1 MRWLSVATAWCGCAP
16 AISIVRPPTGIGS
29 RRPDFMSLTAES
41 RSAGR
46 SRSLALRYALRELRG
61 GLRGFYVFIGCIAL
75 GVMAIAGVGSVAA
88 SLGEGL
94 AREGRTLLGGDAA
107 FSLIQRE
114 AKPDELA
121 FLRSRGAVSVAAT
134 LRGMAR
140 TQDGRLALVELKAV
154 DNAYPM
160 LGEVTLDPKMPMPDL
175 LSQRDGAFGA
185 AADATLL
192 ARLDLKLG
200 DRVSVGSA
208 TFQIRSVVGAEP
220 DKLAGGVGFGPRFL
234 LSETGLR
241 ATALLQP
248 GSLVRWIYRVK
259 LPDNAAD
266 DRAAQTLAGDART
279 ALPEAGW
286 EIRTRSNASPQL
298 ERTIS
303 RFTQFL
309 TLVGLAALLV
319 GGVGVA
325 NAVKS
330 HIDRRRDVIA
340 TFKAVGATG
349 RDVFTIYLTQVIM
362 LAGVGSLIGLVA
374 GAALPYLIVGLFG
387 SLLPLPVVPALHP
400 NELLLSFVYG
410 LFTALAFGLWP
421 LGRVHDVPVAALFRE
436 AVSSEWHRPRWRYL
450 ALMAVVIALLI
461 GVVIG
466 LAYDKRV
473 AAVFVASS
481 ILVFALLRGIAA
493 ALMALARRLPRTRFT
508 MLRLAIAN
516 IYRPGALTP
525 SVVMS
530 LGLGLAVLV
539 TITQI
544 DGNLR
549 RQFMAALPDRAPSFY
564 FIDIPAAEAGRFGA
578 FLKAQAPQSTVEDVP
593 MLRGRIVAARGVR
606 AEDLKP
612 SHDAEWVLQ
621 SDRGLTY
628 TGEVP
633 KGSKVVEGQWWGP
646 AYDGPPLVSFEKK
659 LADGLGLKIGD
670 EVVVNVLGRDISATI
685 GNMRNV
691 DWQNLGINFVLVFS
705 PNAFRGAPHTHIATL
720 TESHPDPAGDA
731 RIIKAVADAFPMV
744 TSVRVRE
751 ALETIGT
758 VVANLVLAIRGASAV
773 TMISAILV
781 LGGALAA
788 GHRHRVYD
796 AVILKTLGAT
806 RARLLGA
813 YAMEYLMIGFA
824 TAVFGVFAGSV
835 AAWLI
840 VTRLMTL
847 SFIWQAGSA
856 TGVVIAALIVT
867 VGLGLA
873 GTLLA
878 LNQKPA
884 SVLRNL

>member
-1 MRWLSVATAWCGCAP
+1 V
-16 AISIVRPPTGIGS
+16 
-29 RRPDFMSLTAES
+29 
-41 RSAGR
+41 
-46 SRSLALRYALRELRG
+46 
-61 GLRGFYVFIGCIAL
+61 
-75 GVMAIAGVGSVAA
+75 
-88 SLGEGL
+88 
-94 AREGRTLLGGDAA
+94 A

-114 AKPDELA
+114 AKPDEVA
-121 FLRSRGAVSVAAT
+121 FLRSRGEVSVAAT
-134 LRGMAR
+134 LRGMVR
-140 TQDGRLALVELKAV
+140 TGDGRLALVELKAV
-154 DNAYPM
+154 DGAYPM
-160 LGEVTLDPKMPMPDL
+160 LGELTLDPKMPVPDL
-175 LSQRDGAFGA
+175 LAERDGAFGA
-185 AADATLL
+185 AADSTLL
-192 ARLDLKLG
+192 ARLDLKIG
-200 DRVSVGSA
+200 DRVTIGSA

-234 LSETGLR
+234 VSEAGLR
-241 ATALLQP
+241 ATELLQP

-266 DRAAQTLAGDART
+266 DRAVTALANDARST
-279 ALPEAGW
+279 LPEAGW
-286 EIRTRSNASPQL
+286 EIRSRGNASPQL
-298 ERTIS
+298 ERSIS

-340 TFKAVGATG
+340 AFKALGATG
-349 RDVFTIYLTQVIM
+349 RDVFTIYLTQVIV
-362 LAGVGSLIGLVA
+362 LATIGSLIGLAA
-374 GAALPYLIVGLFG
+374 GASLPFIIVGVFG
-387 SLLPLPVVPALHP
+387 KLLPLPVVPALHP
-400 NELLLSFVYG
+400 DELLLSLVYG
-410 LFTALAFGLWP
+410 LLTALAFGLWP

-461 GVVIG
+461 AVVIG

-481 ILVFALLRGIAA
+481 IVVFALLRGIAA

-525 SVVMS
+525 SVVLS

-549 RQFMAALPDRAPSFY
+549 RQFLAALPDRAPSFY
-564 FIDIPAAEAGRFGA
+564 FIDIPATEADRFGA
-578 FLKAQAPQSTVEDVP
+578 FLKQAAPQSTVEDVP
-593 MLRGRIVAARGVR
+593 MLRGRIVAARGVK
-606 AEDLKP
+606 AEDLKA
-612 SHDAEWVLQ
+612 STDAEWVLQ

-628 TGEVP
+628 TGEIP
-633 KGSKVVEGQWWGP
+633 KGSKVVEGNWWG
-646 AYDGPPLVSFEKK
+646 ADYDGPPLISIEKK
-659 LADGLGLKIGD
+659 IADGLGLKIGD
-670 EVVVNVLGRDISATI
+670 EIVVNVLGRDIPATI
-685 GNMRNV
+685 GNMRTV
-691 DWQNLGINFVLVFS
+691 DWQSLGINFVLVFS
-705 PNAFRGAPHTHIATL
+705 PNAFKGAPHTHIATL
-720 TESHPDPAGDA
+720 TETHPNSAGDA
-731 RIIKAVADAFPMV
+731 RLIKSVADAFPMV

-758 VVANLVLAIRGASAV
+758 VVTNLVLAIRGASAV
-773 TMISAILV
+773 TLISAILV

-813 YAMEYLMIGFA
+813 YALEYLMIGFA
-824 TAVFGVFAGSV
+824 TAIFGVIAGSI

-856 TGVVIAALIVT
+856 AGVVAAALIVT

-884 SVLRNL
+884 TVLRNL

>member
-1 MRWLSVATAWCGCAP
+1 MTVASEPIHGTFDSGP
-16 AISIVRPPTGIGS
+16 VRG
-29 RRPDFMSLTAES
+29 
-41 RSAGR
+41 GR
-46 SRSLALRYALRELRG
+46 SSFLALRFALRELRG
-61 GLRGFYVFIGCIAL
+61 GLRGFYVFIACIAL

-88 SLGEGL
+88 SLSEGL
-94 AREGRTLLGGDAA
+94 AREGRTLLGGDVA

-114 AKPDELA
+114 ARPDEVA
-121 FLRSRGAVSVAAT
+121 FLRSRGQLSVAAT
-134 LRGMAR
+134 LRAMAR
-140 TQDGRLALVELKAV
+140 AADGRLALVELKAV
-154 DNAYPM
+154 DGAYPM
-160 LGEVTLDPKMPMPDL
+160 LGELTLQPQMPVADL
-175 LSQRDGAFGA
+175 LAERDGAFGA
-185 AADATLL
+185 AADSTLL

-200 DRVSVGSA
+200 DRVSIGGA
-208 TFQIRSVVGAEP
+208 NFQIRSVVDAEP
-220 DKLAGGVGFGPRFL
+220 DKLAGGVGLGPRFL
-234 LSETGLR
+234 VSEAGLR
-241 ATALLQP
+241 ATGLLQP

-259 LPDNAAD
+259 LPDNATD
-266 DRAAQTLAGDART
+266 DRAAT
-279 ALPEAGW
+279 ALIDEARSALPQAGW
-286 EIRTRSNASPQL
+286 EIRSRSNASPQL

-340 TFKAVGATG
+340 TFKALGATG
-349 RDVFTIYLTQVIM
+349 RDVFTIYLTQVVV
-362 LAGVGSLIGLVA
+362 LAGIGSVIGLAA
-374 GAALPYLIVGLFG
+374 GAALPFIIVGVFG
-387 SLLPLPVVPALHP
+387 KLLPLPVVPALHAD
-400 NELLLSFVYG
+400 ELALSFVYG
-410 LFTALAFGLWP
+410 LLTALAFGLWP

-450 ALMAVVIALLI
+450 ALMAVVVALLVA
-461 GVVIG
+461 VVIG

-473 AAVFVASS
+473 ATVFVVSS
-481 ILVFALLRGIAA
+481 IAVFALLRGIAA
-493 ALMALARRLPRTRFT
+493 GLMALARRLPRTRFT

-549 RQFMAALPDRAPSFY
+549 RQFLAALPDRAPSFY
-564 FIDIPAAEAGRFGA
+564 FIDIPANEAGRFGE
-578 FLKAQAPQSTVEDVP
+578 FLKNTAPGSTVEDVP
-593 MLRGRIVAARGVR
+593 MLRGRIVSARGIKG
-606 AEDLKP
+606 EDLKP
-612 SHDAEWVLQ
+612 STDSEWVLQ

-628 TGEVP
+628 TSELP
-633 KGSKVVEGQWWGP
+633 KGSKVVEGQWWG
-646 AYDGPPLVSFEKK
+646 ADYSGPPLVSMDKK
-659 LADGLGLKIGD
+659 IADGLGLKVGD
-670 EVVVNVLGRDISATI
+670 EIVVNVLGRDIPATI
-685 GNMRNV
+685 GNLRTI
-691 DWQNLGINFVLVFS
+691 DWQSLGINFVLVFS
-705 PNAFRGAPHTHIATL
+705 PNAFKGAPHTHIATL
-720 TESHPDPAGDA
+720 TETHPDSAGDA
-731 RIIKAVADAFPMV
+731 RIIKAVAEAFPMV

-758 VVANLVLAIRGASAV
+758 VVTNLVLAIRGASAV
-773 TMISAILV
+773 TLISAILV

-813 YAMEYLMIGFA
+813 YALEYLMIGFA
-824 TAVFGVFAGSV
+824 TAVFGVIAGSV

-847 SFIWQAGSA
+847 SFVWQAGSA
-856 TGVVIAALIVT
+856 AGVVAAALVVT

-884 SVLRNL
+884 TVLRNL

>member
-1 MRWLSVATAWCGCAP
+1 MSAVSEPISLVPEQNRSGGMAALS
-16 AISIVRPPTGIGS
+16 
-29 RRPDFMSLTAES
+29 
-41 RSAGR
+41 
-46 SRSLALRYALRELRG
+46 LRYALRELRG
-61 GLRGFYVFIGCIAL
+61 GLRGFYVFIACIAL

-88 SLGEGL
+88 SLSDGL
-94 AREGRTLLGGDAA
+94 AREGRNLLGGDVS
-107 FSLIQRE
+107 FVLFQRE
-114 AKPDELA
+114 ANPAEVA
-121 FLRSRGAVSVAAT
+121 FLRSRGQVSAAAT

-140 TQDGRLALVELKAV
+140 AADGRLALVEMKAV
-154 DNAYPM
+154 DSNYPM
-160 LGEVTLDPKMPMPDL
+160 LGQVSLDPNIPLPDVFAE
-175 LSQRDGAFGA
+175 RNGTFGA
-185 AADATLL
+185 AADPTLL
-192 ARLDLKLG
+192 ARLDLRIG
-200 DRVSVGSA
+200 DVVTVGDA
-208 TFQIRSVVGAEP
+208 KFQIRSAVETEP
-220 DKLAGGVGFGPRFL
+220 DKLAGGLGFGPRFL
-234 LSETGLR
+234 ISDAALR
-241 ATALLQP
+241 ATGLLQP

-259 LPDNAAD
+259 LPDRADD
-266 DRAAQTLAGDART
+266 DRATAALIDDAR
-279 ALPEAGW
+279 AAAPVAGW
-286 EIRTRSNASPQL
+286 EIRSRANASPQL
-298 ERTIS
+298 ERTIE

-330 HIDRRRDVIA
+330 HIDRRLDVIA
-340 TFKAVGATG
+340 AFKALGATG
-349 RDVFTIYLTQVIM
+349 RDVFAIYLTQVIV
-362 LAGVGSLIGLVA
+362 LASLGSVIGLAA
-374 GAALPYLIVGLFG
+374 GAALPFVIVGLFG
-387 SLLPLPVVPALHP
+387 DFLPLPIMPAVHVS
-400 NELLLSFVYG
+400 ELALAFVYG
-410 LFTALAFGLWP
+410 LLTALAFGLWP

-436 AVSSEWHRPRWRYL
+436 AVAAEWHRPRWRYL
-450 ALMAVVIALLI
+450 LLMAVVIALLVA
-461 GVVIG
+461 VVIG

-473 AAVFVASS
+473 AAIFVASS
-481 ILVFALLRGIAA
+481 AVVFTVLRGVAA
-493 ALMALARRLPRTRFT
+493 AVMALARRLPRTRFT

-525 SVVMS
+525 SVVLS

-549 RQFMAALPDRAPSFY
+549 RQFLASLPEHAPSFY
-564 FIDIPAAEAGRFGA
+564 FIDIPSSEAEHFTA
-578 FLKAQAPQSTVEDVP
+578 FLRESEPQSTVEDVP

-606 AEDLKP
+606 AEELNP
-612 SHDAEWVLQ
+612 SQDSEWVLQ

-628 TGEVP
+628 TGEIP
-633 KGSKVVEGQWWGP
+633 RGSKIVEGKWWG
-646 AYDGPPLVSFEKK
+646 ADYQGPPLVSIEKK
-659 LADGLGLKIGD
+659 IADGLKLKLGD
-670 EVVVNVLGRDISATI
+670 EIVVNVLGRDISAHI
-685 GNMRNV
+685 GNMRNI
-691 DWQNLGINFVLVFS
+691 DWQGMGINFVLVFS
-705 PNAFRGAPHTHIATL
+705 PNAFEGAPHTHVATL
-720 TESHPDPAGDA
+720 TEAHPDLGGDA
-731 RIIKAVADAFPMV
+731 RIIKRVADAFPMI

-751 ALETIGT
+751 VMETIGS
-758 VVANLVLAIRGASAV
+758 VVSNLALAIRGASAV
-773 TMISAILV
+773 TLISAILV

-813 YAMEYLMIGFA
+813 YALEYLMIGLA

-847 SFIWQAGSA
+847 SFVWQAGSA
-856 TGVVIAALIVT
+856 TLVVIAALIVT

>member
-1 MRWLSVATAWCGCAP
+1 MTAAG
-16 AISIVRPPTGIGS
+16 SIQ
-29 RRPDFMSLTAES
+29 
-41 RSAGR
+41 AGR
-46 SRSLALRYALRELRG
+46 PASLALRYALRELRG

-94 AREGRTLLGGDAA
+94 AREGRTLLGGDVS
-107 FSLIQRE
+107 FSLFQRE
-114 AKPDELA
+114 AKPDEIA
-121 FLRSRGAVSVAAT
+121 FLRSRGQVSVVAT
-134 LRGMAR
+134 MRAMAR
-140 TQDGRLALVELKAV
+140 TVDGRLALVDLKAV
-154 DNAYPM
+154 DASYPT
-160 LGEVTLDPKMPMPDL
+160 LGQLTLDPPMPMADL
-175 LSQRDGAFGA
+175 LTERDDAFGA
-185 AADATLL
+185 AADQILL
-192 ARLDLKLG
+192 ARLDLKIG
-200 DRVSVGSA
+200 DRVSIGNA
-208 TFQIRSVVGAEP
+208 TFQIRSLVVTEP
-220 DKLAGGVGFGPRFL
+220 DKLGVGVGFGPRFL
-234 LSETGLR
+234 VSEAALR
-241 ATALLQP
+241 ATGLLQP
-248 GSLVRWIYRVK
+248 GSLVRWNYRLK
-259 LPDNAAD
+259 LPDDAAG
-266 DRAAQTLAGDART
+266 DRAVAALSDQARN
-279 ALPEAGW
+279 ALPQAGW
-286 EIRTRSNASPQL
+286 EIRSRDNASPQL

-340 TFKAVGATG
+340 AFKALGATG
-349 RDVFTIYLTQVIM
+349 RDVFAIYLTQVVV
-362 LAGVGSLIGLVA
+362 LAVIGSLIGLAA
-374 GAALPYLIVGLFG
+374 GAALPFIIVGLFG
-387 SLLPLPVVPALHP
+387 KLLPLPVVPALHP
-400 NELLLSFVYG
+400 GELLLSLVYG
-410 LFTALAFGLWP
+410 LLTALTFGLWP
-421 LGRVHDVPVAALFRE
+421 LGRVHDVAVAALFRE
-436 AVSSEWHRPRWRYL
+436 AVASEWHRPRWFYL
-450 ALMAVVIALLI
+450 AMMAVVIALSI
-461 GVVIG
+461 TVVIG

-481 ILVFALLRGIAA
+481 VVVFGLLRGVAA
-493 ALMALARRLPRTRFT
+493 AVMALARQLPRTRIT

-530 LGLGLAVLV
+530 LGLGLVVLV

-549 RQFMAALPDRAPSFY
+549 RQFLAALPEHAPSFY
-564 FIDIPAAEAGRFGA
+564 FIDIPTNEAARFGA
-578 FLKAQAPQSTVEDVP
+578 FLKETAPQSTIEDVP

-612 SHDAEWVLQ
+612 STDAEWVLQ

-628 TGEVP
+628 TGEIP
-633 KGSKVVEGQWWGP
+633 KGSKVVEGEWWG
-646 AYDGPPLVSFEKK
+646 AGYDGPPLVSMDKK
-659 LADGLGLKIGD
+659 IADGLNLKVGD
-670 EVVVNVLGRDISATI
+670 EIVVNVLGRDIPATI
-685 GNMRNV
+685 SNLRMI
-691 DWQNLGINFVLVFS
+691 DWQGLGINFVLVFS
-705 PNAFRGAPHTHIATL
+705 PNAFKGAPHTHIATL
-720 TESHPDPAGDA
+720 TENHPDPSGDA
-731 RIIKAVADAFPMV
+731 RIVKSVADAFPMV

-751 ALETIGT
+751 VLESIGT
-758 VVANLVLAIRGASAV
+758 VVENLVLAIRGASAV
-773 TMISAILV
+773 TLISAILV

-813 YAMEYLMIGFA
+813 YALEYLMIGFA
-824 TAVFGVFAGSV
+824 TAIFGVIAGSV
-835 AAWLI
+835 AALLI

-847 SFIWQAGSA
+847 SFIWQATSA
-856 TGVVIAALIVT
+856 AGVVAAALVVT

-884 SVLRNL
+884 TVLRNL

>member
-1 MRWLSVATAWCGCAP
+1 MTVASEPASRHRTAP
-16 AISIVRPPTGIGS
+16 
-29 RRPDFMSLTAES
+29 
-41 RSAGR
+41 
-46 SRSLALRYALRELRG
+46 LALRYALRELRG
-61 GLRGFYVFIGCIAL
+61 GLRGFYVFIACIAL

-94 AREGRTLLGGDAA
+94 AREGRTLLGGDVA

-114 AKPDELA
+114 AKPDEVA

-134 LRGMAR
+134 LRAMAR
-140 TQDGRLALVELKAV
+140 SGDGRLALVELKAV
-154 DNAYPM
+154 DGAYPM
-160 LGEVTLDPKMPMPDL
+160 LGQLTLDPAMPAADL
-175 LSQRDGAFGA
+175 LAERHDSTGSAFGA
-185 AADATLL
+185 AADSALL

-200 DRVSVGSA
+200 DRVTIGSA
-208 TFQIRSVVGAEP
+208 TFQIRSVVDAEP
-220 DKLAGGVGFGPRFL
+220 DKLAGGVGLGPRFL
-234 LSETGLR
+234 VSEKGLR
-241 ATALLQP
+241 ATGLLQP
-248 GSLVRWIYRVK
+248 GSLVRWIYRVR
-259 LPDNAAD
+259 LPDSAAG
-266 DRAAQTLAGDART
+266 DRAAAALISDARR

-286 EIRTRSNASPQL
+286 EIRSRSNASPQL

-340 TFKAVGATG
+340 AFKALGATG
-349 RDVFTIYLTQVIM
+349 RDVFTIYLTQVTM
-362 LAGVGSLIGLVA
+362 LAAIGSVIGLAA
-374 GAALPYLIVGLFG
+374 GAALPFIIVGAFG
-387 SLLPLPVVPALHP
+387 KLLPLPVVPALHP
-400 NELLLSFVYG
+400 DELALSLVYG
-410 LFTALAFGLWP
+410 LLTALAFGLWP

-436 AVSSEWHRPRWRYL
+436 AVSSEWRRPRWRYL

-461 GVVIG
+461 TVVIG
-466 LAYDKRV
+466 LAYDKRI

-481 ILVFALLRGIAA
+481 IAVFGLLRGIAA
-493 ALMALARRLPRTRFT
+493 ALMALARRLPRPRFT

-516 IYRPGALTP
+516 IHRPGALTP
-525 SVVMS
+525 SVVLS

-549 RQFMAALPDRAPSFY
+549 RQFLAALPDRAPSFY
-564 FIDIPAAEAGRFGA
+564 FIDIPTTEAARFGA
-578 FLKAQAPQSTVEDVP
+578 FLKQTAPDSTVEDVP
-593 MLRGRIVAARGVR
+593 MLRGRIVAARGVK
-606 AEDLKP
+606 ADDLKA
-612 SHDAEWVLQ
+612 STDAEWVLQ

-628 TGEVP
+628 TGEIP
-633 KGSKVVEGQWWGP
+633 KGSKVVEGKWWG
-646 AYDGPPLVSFEKK
+646 AGYDGPPLVSMEKK
-659 LADGLGLKIGD
+659 IADGLGLKVGD
-670 EVVVNVLGRDISATI
+670 EIVVNVLGRDIPATI
-685 GNMRNV
+685 GNLRTI
-691 DWQNLGINFVLVFS
+691 DWQSLGINFVLVFS
-705 PNAFRGAPHTHIATL
+705 PNAFKGAPHSHVATL
-720 TESHPDPAGDA
+720 TELHPDPAGDA
-731 RIIKAVADAFPMV
+731 KIIKSVADAFPMV

-758 VVANLVLAIRGASAV
+758 VVTNLVLAIRGASAV
-773 TMISAILV
+773 TLISAILV

-813 YAMEYLMIGFA
+813 YALEYLMIGFA
-824 TAVFGVFAGSV
+824 TAVFGVIAGSV

-856 TGVVIAALIVT
+856 AGVVAAALIVT

-884 SVLRNL
+884 TVLRNL

>member
-1 MRWLSVATAWCGCAP
+1 MSVTIASEAAAT
-16 AISIVRPPTGIGS
+16 
-29 RRPDFMSLTAES
+29 RRT
-41 RSAGR
+41 
-46 SRSLALRYALRELRG
+46 RSLALRYALRELRG
-61 GLRGFYVFIGCIAL
+61 GLRGFYVFIACIAL

-88 SLGEGL
+88 SLSEGL
-94 AREGRTLLGGDAA
+94 TREGRTLLGGDVAL
-107 FSLIQRE
+107 SLIQRE
-114 AKPDELA
+114 AKPEEVA
-121 FLRSRGAVSVAAT
+121 FLRSHGAVSVAAT
-134 LRGMAR
+134 MRAMAR
-140 TQDGRLALVELKAV
+140 SADGRLALVELKAV
-154 DNAYPM
+154 DGNYPL
-160 LGEVTLDPKMPMPDL
+160 LGELTLDPKMPVADL
-175 LSQRDGAFGA
+175 LAERDGTFGVA
-185 AADATLL
+185 VDSTLL

-200 DRVSVGSA
+200 ERVTVGGA
-208 TFQIRSVVGAEP
+208 AYQIRSVVGAEP
-220 DKLAGGVGFGPRFL
+220 DKLAGGVGLGPRFL
-234 LSETGLR
+234 VSEASLR
-241 ATALLQP
+241 ATGLLQP
-248 GSLVRWIYRVK
+248 GSLVRWIYRVR
-259 LPDNAAD
+259 LPDNAND
-266 DRAAQTLAGDART
+266 DGAATALIDATRN

-286 EIRTRSNASPQL
+286 EIRSRNNASPQL

-330 HIDRRRDVIA
+330 HIDRRLEVVA
-340 TFKAVGATG
+340 SFKALGATG
-349 RDVFTIYLTQVIM
+349 RDVFTIYLTQVVV
-362 LAGVGSLIGLVA
+362 LASIGSVIGLAA
-374 GAALPYLIVGLFG
+374 GAALPFVIVGLFG
-387 SLLPLPVVPALHP
+387 KLLPLPVIPALHP
-400 NELLLSFVYG
+400 DKLALSFIYG
-410 LFTALAFGLWP
+410 QLTALAFGLWP

-436 AVSSEWHRPRWRYL
+436 TVTSEWHRPRLSYL

-461 GVVIG
+461 AVAIG

-481 ILVFALLRGIAA
+481 IAVFALLRAIAA
-493 ALMALARRLPRTRFT
+493 GLMALARRLPRSRIT

-516 IYRPGALTP
+516 IHRPGALTP
-525 SVVMS
+525 SVVLS

-549 RQFMAALPDRAPSFY
+549 RQFLAALPDRAPSFY
-564 FIDIPAAEAGRFGA
+564 FIDIPSTEADRFSA
-578 FLKAQAPQSTVEDVP
+578 FFNQVAPDSTLEDVP
-593 MLRGRIVAARGVR
+593 MLRGRVVAARGVK
-606 AEDLKP
+606 AEDLHP
-612 SHDAEWVLQ
+612 TVDSEWVLQ

-628 TGEVP
+628 TGEIP
-633 KGSKVVEGQWWGP
+633 KGSKIVEGEWWG
-646 AYDGPPLVSFEKK
+646 ADYSGPPLVSMEKK
-659 LADGLGLKIGD
+659 IADGLKLTIGD
-670 EVVVNVLGRDISATI
+670 EIVVNVLGRDIPARI
-685 GNMRNV
+685 ANLRNI
-691 DWQNLGINFVLVFS
+691 DWQGLGINFVLVFS
-705 PNAFRGAPHTHIATL
+705 PNAFKGAPHSHVATL
-720 TESHPDPAGDA
+720 TEAHPDPAGDA

-751 ALETIGT
+751 ALDTIGG
-758 VVANLVLAIRGASAV
+758 VVTNLVLAIRGASAV
-773 TMISAILV
+773 TLISAILV

-813 YAMEYLMIGFA
+813 YALEYLMIGFA
-824 TAVFGVFAGSV
+824 TALFGVFAGSV

-847 SFIWQAGSA
+847 SFVWQAGSA
-856 TGVVIAALIVT
+856 AGVVTAALIVT

-884 SVLRNL
+884 TVLRNL

>member
-1 MRWLSVATAWCGCAP
+1 MTMAIEVA
-16 AISIVRPPTGIGS
+16 PTS
-29 RRPDFMSLTAES
+29 RAS
-41 RSAGR
+41 
-46 SRSLALRYALRELRG
+46 SLALRYALRELRG
-61 GLRGFYVFIGCIAL
+61 GLRGFYVFIACIAL

-88 SLGEGL
+88 SLSEGL
-94 AREGRTLLGGDAA
+94 TREGRTLLGGDIA

-114 AKPDELA
+114 AKPDEIA
-121 FLRSRGAVSVAAT
+121 FLRARGEVSVAAA
-134 LRGMAR
+134 LRVMAR
-140 TQDGRLALVELKAV
+140 SGDGRLALVELKAV
-154 DNAYPM
+154 DGSYPM
-160 LGEVTLDPKMPMPDL
+160 LGELTLDPKMPMPDL
-175 LSQRDGAFGA
+175 LAMRDGAFGA
-185 AADATLL
+185 AVDSTLL

-200 DRVSVGSA
+200 DRVTIGTA

-220 DKLAGGVGFGPRFL
+220 DKLAGNVGLGPRFL
-234 LSETGLR
+234 VSEDALR
-241 ATALLQP
+241 ATGLLQP
-248 GSLVRWIYRVK
+248 GSLVRWIYRVR

-266 DRAAQTLAGDART
+266 ERAAKQLIDNART
-279 ALPEAGW
+279 ALPQAGW
-286 EIRTRSNASPQL
+286 EIRSRGNASPQL

-349 RDVFTIYLTQVIM
+349 RDVFTIYLTQVIV
-362 LAGVGSLIGLVA
+362 LAGIGSVIGLAA
-374 GAALPYLIVGLFG
+374 GASLPFVIVGLFG
-387 SLLPLPVVPALHP
+387 KILPLPVIPALHAD
-400 NELLLSFVYG
+400 ELALSFVYG
-410 LFTALAFGLWP
+410 LLTALAFGLWP

-436 AVSSEWHRPRWRYL
+436 EVAREWHRPRWSYL

-461 GVVIG
+461 AVAIG

-481 ILVFALLRGIAA
+481 AAVFALLRGVAA
-493 ALMALARRLPRTRFT
+493 GLMALARRLPRSRIT

-549 RQFMAALPDRAPSFY
+549 RQFLAALPDRAPSFY
-564 FIDIPAAEAGRFGA
+564 FIDIPTSEAERFGE
-578 FLKAQAPQSTVEDVP
+578 FLKATAPQSTVEDVP
-593 MLRGRIVAARGVR
+593 MLRGRIVAARGVK
-606 AEDLKP
+606 ADELKP
-612 SHDAEWVLQ
+612 SQDSEWVLQ

-628 TGEVP
+628 TGEIP
-633 KGSKVVEGQWWGP
+633 KGSKIVEGEWWR
-646 AYDGPPLVSFEKK
+646 ADYSGPPLVSMEKK
-659 LADGLGLKIGD
+659 IADGLKLGIGD
-670 EVVVNVLGRDISATI
+670 EIVVNVLGRDIPAKI
-685 GNMRNV
+685 ANLRNI
-691 DWQNLGINFVLVFS
+691 DWQGLGINFVLVFS
-705 PNAFRGAPHTHIATL
+705 PNAFKGAPHSHVATL
-720 TESHPDPAGDA
+720 TETHPDAAGDA
-731 RIIKAVADAFPMV
+731 RIIKQVADAFPMV

-758 VVANLVLAIRGASAV
+758 VVTNLVLAIRGASAV
-773 TMISAILV
+773 TLISAIMV

-813 YAMEYLMIGFA
+813 YALEYLMIGFA
-824 TAVFGVFAGSV
+824 TAVFGVIAGSV

-856 TGVVIAALIVT
+856 AGVVAAALIVT

>member
-1 MRWLSVATAWCGCAP
+1 MTMASEPASRDRAAP
-16 AISIVRPPTGIGS
+16 
-29 RRPDFMSLTAES
+29 
-41 RSAGR
+41 
-46 SRSLALRYALRELRG
+46 LALRYALRELRG
-61 GLRGFYVFIGCIAL
+61 GLRGFYVFIACIAL

-88 SLGEGL
+88 SLGDGL
-94 AREGRTLLGGDAA
+94 AREGRTLLGGDVA

-114 AKPDELA
+114 AKPAEVA

-134 LRGMAR
+134 LRAMAR
-140 TQDGRLALVELKAV
+140 SGDGRLALVELKAV
-154 DNAYPM
+154 DGAYPM
-160 LGEVTLDPKMPMPDL
+160 LGELTLDPAMPVADL
-175 LSQRDGAFGA
+175 LAEGQEPSGTEFGA
-185 AADATLL
+185 AADSALL

-200 DRVSVGSA
+200 DHVSIGSA
-208 TFQIRSVVGAEP
+208 SFQIRSILDAEP
-220 DKLAGGVGFGPRFL
+220 DKLAGGIGLGPRFL
-234 LSETGLR
+234 VSEAGLR
-241 ATALLQP
+241 ATGLLQP
-248 GSLVRWIYRVK
+248 GSLVHWIYRVK
-259 LPDNAAD
+259 LPDNAAS
-266 DRAAQTLAGDART
+266 DRAGAALIGDVRK

-286 EIRTRSNASPQL
+286 EIRDRSNASPQL

-340 TFKAVGATG
+340 AFKALGATG
-349 RDVFTIYLTQVIM
+349 RDVFTIYLTQVTV
-362 LAGVGSLIGLVA
+362 LAAIGSVIGLAA
-374 GAALPYLIVGLFG
+374 GAALPFLIVGAFG
-387 SLLPLPVVPALHP
+387 KLLPLPVVPALHP
-400 NELLLSFVYG
+400 DELALSSVYG
-410 LFTALAFGLWP
+410 LLTALAFGLWP

-436 AVSSEWHRPRWRYL
+436 AVASEWHRPRWRYL

-461 GVVIG
+461 AVVIG

-481 ILVFALLRGIAA
+481 IAVFALLRGIAA
-493 ALMALARRLPRTRFT
+493 GLMALARRLPRPRFT

-549 RQFMAALPDRAPSFY
+549 RQFLAALPDQAPSFY
-564 FIDIPAAEAGRFGA
+564 FIDIPTNDAARFGA
-578 FLKAQAPQSTVEDVP
+578 FLKQTAPDSTVEDVP
-593 MLRGRIVAARGVR
+593 MLRGRIVAARGVK
-606 AEDLKP
+606 AEDLKA
-612 SHDAEWVLQ
+612 STDSEWVLQ

-628 TGEVP
+628 TGEIP
-633 KGSKVVEGQWWGP
+633 KGSKVVEGKWWG
-646 AYDGPPLVSFEKK
+646 AGYVGPPLVSMEKK
-659 LADGLGLKIGD
+659 IADGLGLKIGD
-670 EVVVNVLGRDISATI
+670 EIVVNVLGRDIPATI
-685 GNMRNV
+685 GNLRSI

-705 PNAFRGAPHTHIATL
+705 PNAFKGAPHSHVATL
-720 TESHPDPAGDA
+720 TELQPDSAGDA

-758 VVANLVLAIRGASAV
+758 VVTNLVLAIRGASAV
-773 TMISAILV
+773 TLISAILV

-813 YAMEYLMIGFA
+813 YALEYLMLGFA
-824 TAVFGVFAGSV
+824 TAVFGVIAGSV

-847 SFIWQAGSA
+847 SFVWQAGSA
-856 TGVVIAALIVT
+856 AAVVAAALIVT

-884 SVLRNL
+884 TVLRNL

>member
-1 MRWLSVATAWCGCAP
+1 
-16 AISIVRPPTGIGS
+16 
-29 RRPDFMSLTAES
+29 MSLVRTAGTIA
-41 RSAGR
+41 AGPA
-46 SRSLALRYALRELRG
+46 SGKSGASLALRYALRELRS
-61 GLRGFYVFIGCIAL
+61 GLRGFYVFIACIAL

-88 SLGEGL
+88 SLSDGL
-94 AREGRTLLGGDAA
+94 AREGRTLLGGDVA

-114 AKPDELA
+114 AKPDEIA
-121 FLRSRGAVSVAAT
+121 FLRSRGEVSVAAT

-140 TQDGRLALVELKAV
+140 TGDGRLALVELKAV
-154 DNAYPM
+154 DGLYPM
-160 LGEVTLDPKMPMPDL
+160 LGELTLKPAIAVADL
-175 LSQRDGAFGA
+175 LAERDGAFGA
-185 AADATLL
+185 AADSILL
-192 ARLDLKLG
+192 ARLDLKIG
-200 DRVSVGSA
+200 DRLSVGNA
-208 TFQIRSVVGAEP
+208 TFQIRSVVSAEP
-220 DKLAGGVGFGPRFL
+220 DKLAGGVGLGPRFL
-234 LSETGLR
+234 VSEAGLR
-241 ATALLQP
+241 ATELLQP

-266 DRAAQTLAGDART
+266 DRAASALADDARKT
-279 ALPEAGW
+279 LPEAGW
-286 EIRTRSNASPQL
+286 EIRSRGNASPQL
-298 ERTIS
+298 ERTIN

-340 TFKAVGATG
+340 TFKALGATG
-349 RDVFTIYLTQVIM
+349 RDVFTIYLTQVVV
-362 LAGVGSLIGLVA
+362 LATVGSVIGLVA
-374 GAALPYLIVGLFG
+374 GAALPFAIVGVFG
-387 SLLPLPVVPALHP
+387 KLLPLPVVPALHLD
-400 NELLLSFVYG
+400 ELALSFVYG
-410 LFTALAFGLWP
+410 LLTALAFGLWP

-436 AVSSEWHRPRWRYL
+436 AVSSEWHRPRWSYL
-450 ALMAVVIALLI
+450 VLMAAVIALLI
-461 GVVIG
+461 AVAIG

-481 ILVFALLRGIAA
+481 IVVFALLRGIAA
-493 ALMALARRLPRTRFT
+493 GLMALARRLPRTRIT

-549 RQFMAALPDRAPSFY
+549 RQFLAALPDRAPSFY
-564 FIDIPAAEAGRFGA
+564 FIDIPTGESARFDA
-578 FLKAQAPQSTVEDVP
+578 FLKQTAPQSTVEDVP
-593 MLRGRIVAARGVR
+593 MLRGRIVGARGLR

-612 SHDAEWVLQ
+612 SSDIAWVLR

-633 KGSKVVEGQWWGP
+633 KGSKVVEGEWWS
-646 AYDGPPLVSFEKK
+646 ADYSGPPLVSIEKK
-659 LADGLGLKIGD
+659 IADGLGLKIGD
-670 EVVVNVLGRDISATI
+670 EIVVNVLGRDIPATV
-685 GNMRNV
+685 GNMRTV
-691 DWQNLGINFVLVFS
+691 DWQGLGINFALVFS

-720 TESHPDPAGDA
+720 TEAHPDPAGDA
-731 RIIKAVADAFPMV
+731 RIVKAVADAFPTV

-758 VVANLVLAIRGASAV
+758 VVTNLVLAIRGASTV
-773 TMISAILV
+773 TLISAILV

-813 YAMEYLMIGFA
+813 YALEYLMIGFA
-824 TAVFGVFAGSV
+824 TAIFGVIAGSV

-856 TGVVIAALIVT
+856 AGVVAAALIVT
-867 VGLGLA
+867 VGLGLL

-884 SVLRNL
+884 TVLRNL

>member
-1 MRWLSVATAWCGCAP
+1 LTTIADETAYQART
-16 AISIVRPPTGIGS
+16 S
-29 RRPDFMSLTAES
+29 
-41 RSAGR
+41 
-46 SRSLALRYALRELRG
+46 SLAFRYALRELRG
-61 GLRGFYVFIGCIAL
+61 GLRGFYVFIACIAL
-75 GVMAIAGVGSVAA
+75 GVLAIAGVGSVAA

-94 AREGRTLLGGDAA
+94 AREGRTLLGGDVA

-114 AKPDELA
+114 AKPDEVA
-121 FLRSRGAVSVAAT
+121 FLRSRGEVSVAAT
-134 LRGMAR
+134 LRAMAR
-140 TQDGRLALVELKAV
+140 AGDGKLALVELKAV
-154 DNAYPM
+154 DGNYPM
-160 LGEVTLDPKMPMPDL
+160 LGELTLEPKMPVADL
-175 LSQRDGAFGA
+175 LAEHDGAFGA
-185 AADATLL
+185 AVDSTLL
-192 ARLDLKLG
+192 ARFDLKLG

-208 TFQIRSVVGAEP
+208 TFQLRSVVVAEP
-220 DKLAGGVGFGPRFL
+220 DKLAGNVGLGPRFL
-234 LSETGLR
+234 TSDAGLR
-241 ATALLQP
+241 ATGLLQP
-248 GSLVRWIYRVK
+248 GSLVRWIYRVR
-259 LPDNAAD
+259 LPDNASD
-266 DRAAQTLAGDART
+266 DRAATGFISDAR
-279 ALPEAGW
+279 AAAPQAGW
-286 EIRTRSNASPQL
+286 EIRSRANASPQL
-298 ERTIS
+298 ERTIN

-340 TFKAVGATG
+340 AFKALGATG
-349 RDVFTIYLTQVIM
+349 RDVFTIYTTQVIV
-362 LAGVGSLIGLVA
+362 LAAIGSIIGLAA
-374 GAALPYLIVGLFG
+374 GAALPFAIVGLFG
-387 SLLPLPVVPALHP
+387 KLLPLPVVPALHP
-400 NELLLSFVYG
+400 DELALSLVYG
-410 LFTALAFGLWP
+410 LLTALAFGLWP

-436 AVSSEWHRPRWRYL
+436 TVDSTFHRPRWRYL
-450 ALMAVVIALLI
+450 ALMALVIACLI
-461 GVVIG
+461 AVAIG

-481 ILVFALLRGIAA
+481 IAVFALLRGIAA
-493 ALMALARRLPRTRFT
+493 GLMALARRLPRARIT
-508 MLRLAIAN
+508 MLRLAISN

-525 SVVMS
+525 SVVLS

-549 RQFMAALPDRAPSFY
+549 RQFLAALPDKAPSFY
-564 FIDIPAAEAGRFGA
+564 FIDIPSSEADRFAA
-578 FLKAQAPQSTVEDVP
+578 FLKQTAADSTVEDVP
-593 MLRGRIVAARGVR
+593 MLRGRIVAARGVK

-612 SHDAEWVLQ
+612 SVDSEWVLQ

-628 TGEVP
+628 TGEIP
-633 KGSKVVEGQWWGP
+633 KGSKIVEGEWWGHD
-646 AYDGPPLVSFEKK
+646 YQGPPLVSMEKK
-659 LADGLGLKIGD
+659 IADGLKLKIGD
-670 EVVVNVLGRDISATI
+670 EIVVNVLGRDIPGKIA
-685 GNMRNV
+685 NLRNI
-691 DWQNLGINFVLVFS
+691 DWQGLGINFVLVYS
-705 PNAFRGAPHTHIATL
+705 PGAFKGAPHSHVATL
-720 TESHPDPAGDA
+720 TETHPDSAGDA
-731 RIIKAVADAFPMV
+731 KIIRQVADAFPMV

-758 VVANLVLAIRGASAV
+758 VVTNLVLAIRGASAV
-773 TMISAILV
+773 TLISAILV

-813 YAMEYLMIGFA
+813 YALEYLMIGFA
-824 TAVFGVFAGSV
+824 TAVFGVIAGSV

-847 SFIWQAGSA
+847 SFVWQAGSA
-856 TGVVIAALIVT
+856 AGVVAAALLVT

-884 SVLRNL
+884 TVLRNL

>member
-1 MRWLSVATAWCGCAP
+1 MSVVSEPVQG
-16 AISIVRPPTGIGS
+16 
-29 RRPDFMSLTAES
+29 
-41 RSAGR
+41 GR
-46 SRSLALRYALRELRG
+46 AASLAPRYALRELRS
-61 GLRGFYVFIGCIAL
+61 GLRGFYVFIACIAL

-94 AREGRTLLGGDAA
+94 AREGRTLLGGDAS

-114 AKPDELA
+114 AKPDEVA
-121 FLRSRGAVSVAAT
+121 FLRTRGELSVAAT
-134 LRGMAR
+134 SRVMAR
-140 TQDGRLALVELKAV
+140 AGDGKLALVELKAV
-154 DNAYPM
+154 DDHYPM
-160 LGEVTLDPKMPMPDL
+160 LGELTLEPKLPVADL
-175 LSQRDGAFGA
+175 LAERDGAFGA
-185 AADATLL
+185 AADSVLL
-192 ARLDLKLG
+192 ARLNLKVG
-200 DRVSVGSA
+200 DRVSIGEA
-208 TFQIRSVVGAEP
+208 AFQIRSVLAAEP
-220 DKLAGGVGFGPRFL
+220 DKLAGGLGFGPRFL
-234 LSETGLR
+234 VSEAGLR
-241 ATALLQP
+241 GTGLLQP
-248 GSLVRWIYRVK
+248 GSLVRWVYRVK
-259 LPDNAAD
+259 LPDNAAG
-266 DRAAQTLAGDART
+266 DRAVTSLTDTVRNTL
-279 ALPEAGW
+279 PQAGW
-286 EIRTRSNASPQL
+286 EIRSRDNASPQL

-309 TLVGLAALLV
+309 TLVGLTALLV

-340 TFKAVGATG
+340 TFKALGATG
-349 RDVFTIYLTQVIM
+349 RDVFTIYLTQVIV
-362 LAGVGSLIGLVA
+362 LAGLGSLAGLIA
-374 GAALPYLIVGLFG
+374 GAVLPFIIVGAFG
-387 SLLPLPVVPALHP
+387 KMLPLPVVPSLHP
-400 NELLLSFVYG
+400 LQLALSLVYG
-410 LFTALAFGLWP
+410 LLTALAFGLWP

-436 AVSSEWHRPRWRYL
+436 AVSSQWHRPRWRYL
-450 ALMAVVIALLI
+450 ALMAVVIALLVAI
-461 GVVIG
+461 AIG

-473 AAVFVASS
+473 ASVFVASAV
-481 ILVFALLRGIAA
+481 LVFALLRGIAA

-549 RQFMAALPDRAPSFY
+549 RQFLAALPDRAPSFY
-564 FIDIPAAEAGRFGA
+564 FIDIPANQADRFGE
-578 FLKAQAPQSTVEDVP
+578 FLKTAAPDSSVEDVP
-593 MLRGRIVAARGVR
+593 MLRGRIVSARGVK

-612 SHDAEWVLQ
+612 SSDSEWVLQ

-628 TGEVP
+628 TGEIP
-633 KGSKVVEGQWWGP
+633 KGSKVVEGKWWD
-646 AYDGPPLVSFEKK
+646 ANYDGPPLVSLEKK
-659 LADGLGLKIGD
+659 VADGLNLKIGD
-670 EVVVNVLGRDISATI
+670 EIVVNVLGRDITATI
-685 GNMRNV
+685 GNMRTV
-691 DWQNLGINFVLVFS
+691 DWQSLGINFVLVFS
-705 PNAFRGAPHTHIATL
+705 PNAFKGAPHTHIATL
-720 TESHPDPAGDA
+720 TEAHPDATGDA
-731 RIIKAVADAFPMV
+731 KIIRSVADAFPMI

-758 VVANLVLAIRGASAV
+758 VVTNLVLAIRGASAV
-773 TMISAILV
+773 TLISAILV

-806 RARLLGA
+806 RGRLLGA
-813 YAMEYLMIGFA
+813 YVVEYLMIGVA
-824 TAVFGVFAGSV
+824 TAVFGVIAGSV

-847 SFIWQAGSA
+847 TFIWQAGSA
-856 TGVVIAALIVT
+856 AAVVAAALIVT

-884 SVLRNL
+884 AVLRNL

>member
-1 MRWLSVATAWCGCAP
+1 MSIAAEP
-16 AISIVRPPTGIGS
+16 AR
-29 RRPDFMSLTAES
+29 
-41 RSAGR
+41 AGR
-46 SRSLALRYALRELRG
+46 GASLSLRYALRELRG
-61 GLRGFYVFIGCIAL
+61 GLRGFYVFIACIAL
-75 GVMAIAGVGSVAA
+75 GVMAISGVGSVAA

-94 AREGRTLLGGDAA
+94 AREGRTLLGGDVA

-114 AKPDELA
+114 AKPDEVA
-121 FLRSRGAVSVAAT
+121 FLRARGQVSVAAT
-134 LRGMAR
+134 LRAMAR
-140 TQDGRLALVELKAV
+140 TGDGRLALVEIKAV
-154 DNAYPM
+154 DGQYPM
-160 LGEVTLDPKMPMPDL
+160 LGELTLDPKLPIADVL
-175 LSQRDGAFGA
+175 AERDGAFGA
-185 AADATLL
+185 AVDQTLL

-200 DRVSVGSA
+200 DRVTVGNA
-208 TFQIRSVVGAEP
+208 TFELRSVVDAEP
-220 DKLAGGVGFGPRFL
+220 DRLAGGLGFGPRFL
-234 LSETGLR
+234 ISEQALR
-241 ATALLQP
+241 ATGLLQP
-248 GSLVRWIYRVK
+248 GSLVRWIYRMK
-259 LPDNAAD
+259 LPDNAA
-266 DRAAQTLAGDART
+266 GDAATSALIDEVRT

-286 EIRTRSNASPQL
+286 EIRSRSNASPQL

-340 TFKAVGATG
+340 AFKALGATG
-349 RDVFTIYLTQVIM
+349 RDVFSIYLTQVTV
-362 LAGVGSLIGLVA
+362 LAVIGSAIGLA
-374 GAALPYLIVGLFG
+374 IGAALPFIIVGLFG
-387 SLLPLPVVPALHP
+387 KLLPLPVVPALHP
-400 NELLLSFVYG
+400 DELLLSFIYG
-410 LFTALAFGLWP
+410 LLTALAFGLWP

-436 AVSSEWHRPRWRYL
+436 TVTGEGQRPRWRYL
-450 ALMAVVIALLI
+450 ALMAIVIALLI
-461 GVVIG
+461 AVAVG

-473 AAVFVASS
+473 AIVFVVAS
-481 ILVFALLRGIAA
+481 IVVFAVLRGIAA
-493 ALMALARRLPRTRFT
+493 LLMAIARRLPRSRIT

-516 IYRPGALTP
+516 IHRPGALTP

-564 FIDIPAAEAGRFGA
+564 FIDIPTNDADRFSE
-578 FLKAQAPQSTVEDVP
+578 FLKQTAPQSTVEDVP
-593 MLRGRIVAARGVR
+593 MLRGRIVAARGVK
-606 AEDLKP
+606 AEDLNA
-612 SHDAEWVLQ
+612 SSDSEWVLQ

-628 TGEVP
+628 TGEIP
-633 KGSKVVEGQWWGP
+633 KGSKIVEGKWWG
-646 AYDGPPLVSFEKK
+646 ADYSGPPLISIEKK
-659 LADGLGLKIGD
+659 IADGLGLKLGD
-670 EVVVNVLGRDISATI
+670 PIVVNVLGRDITATI
-685 GNMRNV
+685 GNMRTV
-691 DWQNLGINFVLVFS
+691 DWQSLGINFVLVFS
-705 PNAFRGAPHTHIATL
+705 PNAFKGAPHTHIATL
-720 TESHPDPAGDA
+720 TETHPDSSGDA
-731 RIIKAVADAFPMV
+731 RIIKSVADAFPMV

-758 VVANLVLAIRGASAV
+758 VVTNLVLAIRGASAV
-773 TMISAILV
+773 TLISAILV

-813 YAMEYLMIGFA
+813 YALEYLMIGLA
-824 TAVFGVFAGSV
+824 TALFGVISGSI

-847 SFIWQAGSA
+847 SFVWQAGSA
-856 TGVVIAALIVT
+856 TAVVAAALIVT
-867 VGLGLA
+867 VGLGLV

-884 SVLRNL
+884 TVLRNL